1 MSITENF
8 LQIQRT
14 IEDTCKKVGRNPKEI
29 TIVAVTKYVSAD
41 KARDVLEAGVQHLG
55 ENRDDGLLSKWEIL
69 GNRPT
74 WHFIGTL
81 QSRKVKNIIDKVSYI
96 HSLDRQSLAKEINK
110 RATKKVNCFVQV
122 NVSGEKSKHGIHPDE
137 TISFIHDLEKYSNI
151 HVVGL
156 MTMAPLTDD
165 EQRIRSCFRNLRE
178 LQQKIKSM
186 NLPHAPCTELSMGM
200 SNDYP
205 IAIEEGA
212 TFIRIGSALVGE

>member
-55 ENRDDGLLSKWEIL
+55 ENRDDGLLSKWEIF

-137 TISFIHDLEKYSNI
+137 TISFILDLEKYSNI

>member
-137 TISFIHDLEKYSNI
+137 TISFILDLEKYSNI

-186 NLPHAPCTELSMGM
+186 ILPHAPCTELSMGM

>member
-110 RATKKVNCFVQV
+110 RTTKKVNCFVQV

-137 TISFIHDLEKYSNI
+137 TISFILDLEKYSNI

-186 NLPHAPCTELSMGM
+186 ILPHAPCTELSMGM

>member
-110 RATKKVNCFVQV
+110 RTTKKVNCFVQV

-137 TISFIHDLEKYSNI
+137 TISFILDLEKYSNI

>member
-137 TISFIHDLEKYSNI
+137 TISFILDLEKYSNI

>member
-69 GNRPT
+69 GNRST

-137 TISFIHDLEKYSNI
+137 TISFILDLEKYSNI